1 MSFAWK
7 EYFKL
12 AEKLNESSE
21 ESYKRSAISRAY
33 YSVFNL
39 IRLKVGYNTR
49 RQAAELSHKKLIDML
64 KIPTDKHI
72 IDLDLEE
79 EDIQVIADELDF
91 LRKERNTA
99 DYNGTV
105 EIKARESN
113 RSIEKAKT
121 ILGLLFPDDYS
132 T

>member
-1 MSFAWK
+1 MSFYWK

-49 RQAAELSHKKLIDML
+49 RQAAELSHKNLIDML
-64 KIPTDKHI
+64 KMPIEEI
-72 IDLDLEE
+72 IIALDLEE
-79 EDIQVIADELDF
+79 EDIQTIADELDF

-99 DYNGTV
+99 DYDGTA
-105 EIKARESN
+105 EINSRKSN
-113 RSIEKAKT
+113 HSIERAKT
-121 ILGLLFPDDYS
+121 ILNLLFPV
-132 T
+132 